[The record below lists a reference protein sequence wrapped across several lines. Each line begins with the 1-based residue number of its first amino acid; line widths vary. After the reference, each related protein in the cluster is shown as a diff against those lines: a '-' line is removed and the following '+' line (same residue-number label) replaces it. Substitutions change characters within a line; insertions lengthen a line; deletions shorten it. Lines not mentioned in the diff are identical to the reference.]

1 MSRLTLQVSCNFGG
15 WHSGEE
21 GDGAHPSQH
30 AAPVSVTVTAYGEG
44 QVRQFMG
51 VNRHNA
57 TQLMIGTA
65 RC

>member
-1 MSRLTLQVSCNFGG
+1 MSRPTLQVSCNFGG
-15 WHSGEE
+15 RHSGAERAN
-21 GDGAHPSQH
+21 AHPCQH